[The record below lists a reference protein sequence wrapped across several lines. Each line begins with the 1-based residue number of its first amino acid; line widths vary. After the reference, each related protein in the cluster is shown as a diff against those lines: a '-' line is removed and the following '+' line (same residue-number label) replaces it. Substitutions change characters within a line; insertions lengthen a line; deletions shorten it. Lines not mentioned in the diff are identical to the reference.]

1 MIIAVWPGW
10 RSTWTMWQP
19 SPLKW
24 QPMQRLPRHMEMNAV
39 RGAARLRHT
48 HMRDVLLQLYLL

>member
-1 MIIAVWPGW
+1 
-10 RSTWTMWQP
+10 MWQP